1 MESGSDSGPS
11 KAENRGRPKEHL
23 NTSTQRPKAIPAKS
37 SFSSL
42 AAVKPRSAAETTSKN
57 MTVETETVTSIPQ
70 AAIGGPPGER
80 VAQGRGDPSGSLRLK
95 PSNET
100 IRPKKDRKKATRK
113 APSINAGTGMSFFT
127 HNPYHHHQHPRART
141 DFRPRSDTIPS
152 VSSSSSTVEFPQQ
165 YAISI
170 SSSHEMAMR
179 KPSMQ
184 SPSFFISI
192 HLLMQARVKLRRKQT
207 SSKLRWQVLLM
218 KRIRQ
223 TLTKHSCT
231 NPIHRTLHHI
241 GIDIIRGHQA

>member
-1 MESGSDSGPS
+1 
-11 KAENRGRPKEHL
+11 
-23 NTSTQRPKAIPAKS
+23 
-37 SFSSL
+37 
-42 AAVKPRSAAETTSKN
+42 

-70 AAIGGPPGER
+70 AAIGGPQGER

-113 APSINAGTGMSFFT
+113 APSINAGTGRSSFTYSLPLPSAPEGQKWIFC
-127 HNPYHHHQHPRART
+127 
-141 DFRPRSDTIPS
+141 PRSDTIPF

-165 YAISI
+165 YEISI

>member
-42 AAVKPRSAAETTSKN
+42 AAIKPRSAAETTSKN

-70 AAIGGPPGER
+70 AAIGGPQGER

-152 VSSSSSTVEFPQQ
+152 VSSRSSTVEFLQQ

-170 SSSHEMAMR
+170 YSSPRWLCINLQCDNHL
-179 KPSMQ
+179 
-184 SPSFFISI
+184 FYIYI
-192 HLLMQARVKLRRKQT
+192 HLLMKACVKLPRKQT

-223 TLTKHSCT
+223 TQTKPLCT

-241 GIDIIRGHQA
+241 GIDIIQGHQA